1 MGIIQNFLLISLK
14 SPTPSAGLGP
24 CEAKETAVGPTGDA
38 DARPSLVKRTLTCA
52 PMAPE
57 PFHFNFSVIKA
68 AGWRAQNHHT
78 PEREGLYGVGA
89 GYFQSVLP
97 VARTFDSQITAWAHL
112 CRLGFLR
119 RSLTPDSCV
128 GCLPNPNGWTSARRS
143 LSRKIFDS
151 GSWPG
156 PV

>member
-14 SPTPSAGLGP
+14 SPTLSAGLGSR
-24 CEAKETAVGPTGDA
+24 EAEDA
-38 DARPSLVKRTLTCA
+38 DARPGPAKRTLACA
-52 PMAPE
+52 PMAPRGF
-57 PFHFNFSVIKA
+57 PFHFSVIKA
-68 AGWRAQNHHT
+68 AGCRAQHHHHT
-78 PEREGLYGVGA
+78 PGREGLYGVGA

-128 GCLPNPNGWTSARRS
+128 GCLPNPNAWTSARRS
-143 LSRKIFDS
+143 FPKEGF
-151 GSWPG
+151 
-156 PV
+156 